1 MKNEYL
7 QTAVVVLSSVVAL
20 QLLFQLFFYIKIKQ
34 YFGAQLDVN
43 EAFLNAFDEQD
54 KLNTDN
60 LNFKNS
66 QKNFNRIH
74 FKDTLIFTRYNRIPV
89 IDLII
94 DDCIKHEQYKIAE
107 YWKKERERYLK
118 QAKGEF

>member
-20 QLLFQLFFYIKIKQ
+20 QLLFQLFFFRKIKQ
-34 YFGAQLDVN
+34 YIGDQLDVN
-43 EAFLNAFDEQD
+43 EAFLNAWDEQN

-66 QKNFNRIH
+66 QKNFNKIH